1 MNSAGKLG
9 LEPKDEMRKRGAS
22 SPDRADAVAGVC
34 GAVPMG
40 GVLTEF
46 ETDSTC
52 VRSNEYF
59 PQQEVEREFYADCGI
74 FAGGE

>member
-1 MNSAGKLG
+1 
-9 LEPKDEMRKRGAS
+9 
-22 SPDRADAVAGVC
+22 VAGVC

-46 ETDSTC
+46 ETDSTS